1 MMREEAAM
9 IVRQMRMRSSGAKSS
24 KKANLGHPYSKLN
37 VRLFSN
43 MLVLLLLERG
53 TQQRR

>member
-1 MMREEAAM
+1 M

-24 KKANLGHPYSKLN
+24 REAGLGHPYSKLN